1 MGRSQHPTRTHQ
13 DRKQRYKNSRSH
25 DPTLQGPPGATI
37 APREADVN
45 RLRIELVHAEKRQLP
60 VAKTVRRIRHWERQ
74 GKVVMRDELTD
85 AVREPGY
92 DGGSN
97 VVDVTVR
104 ALRRKLGDQA
114 SVLQTVHR
122 VGYRF
127 RI

>member
-1 MGRSQHPTRTHQ
+1 
-13 DRKQRYKNSRSH
+13 
-25 DPTLQGPPGATI
+25 
-37 APREADVN
+37 
-45 RLRIELVHAEKRQLP
+45 
-60 VAKTVRRIRHWERQ
+60 
-74 GKVVMRDELTD
+74 MRDELTD
-85 AVREPGY
+85 AVWEPGY

-104 ALRRKLGDQA
+104 TLRRKLGDQA

>member
-1 MGRSQHPTRTHQ
+1 M
-13 DRKQRYKNSRSH
+13 
-25 DPTLQGPPGATI
+25 
-37 APREADVN
+37 
-45 RLRIELVHAEKRQLP
+45 
-60 VAKTVRRIRHWERQ
+60 RRIRHWERQ

>member
-1 MGRSQHPTRTHQ
+1 
-13 DRKQRYKNSRSH
+13 
-25 DPTLQGPPGATI
+25 
-37 APREADVN
+37 
-45 RLRIELVHAEKRQLP
+45 
-60 VAKTVRRIRHWERQ
+60 
-74 GKVVMRDELTD
+74 MRDELTD